1 MYLMS
6 LRGARLLSEDYASE
20 AETPAFAKQLEQ
32 MSDDAAAATI
42 GGEDAGCSG
51 NRCGGD
57 SCGGNLCGGNICGGN
72 ACGGNLCIGDICGG
86 NACGGNVCFPAGC
99 LPDVCFPNV
108 GEIGYEVEGSFNP

>member
-57 SCGGNLCGGNICGGN
+57 SCGGDLCGGSIRGG
-72 ACGGNLCIGDICGG
+72 GGRGG
-86 NACGGNVCFPAGC
+86 HPVVRGIWRRRAVGGERL
-99 LPDVCFPNV
+99 LP
-108 GEIGYEVEGSFNP
+108 GRW